1 MASISQVSNDQNI
14 ANFEDLISRCVG
26 FGPTYNPS
34 LAAIKIANMNTQK
47 TSCANAQANTSTTIN
62 VLKGATN
69 SREIVFLPLKKLGT
83 RIVAAVKACGA
94 SPQTVKDVITYN
106 NKLQGKR
113 AKPIKKA
120 ASQEEERTVDPMP
133 EPIEVIV
140 HISVSQQGYDSKVE
154 YLSKMIDLLGTIPAY
169 APNENDLKIA
179 SLNALLAAM
188 KASNTVV
195 INATTN
201 VKNAAILRNG
211 LLYKDVTGLCD
222 VAQEVKDYVKS
233 VYGATS
239 GQYKTVRAIKFFKR
253 KGLPM

>member
-1 MASISQVSNDQNI
+1 MYSISQVSNDQNI
-14 ANFEDLISRCVG
+14 ANYEDLISRCVG

-34 LAAIKIANMNTQK
+34 LAAIKVANMNTQK
-47 TSCANAQANTSTTIN
+47 ASCATAQANTSTMIN
-62 VLKGATN
+62 LLKSATN
-69 SREIVFLPLKKLGT
+69 SREIIFLPLKKLGT

-94 SPQTVKDVITYN
+94 PIQTVKDVITYN
-106 NKLQGKR
+106 NKIQGKR
-113 AKPIKKA
+113 AKPIKKV
-120 ASQEEERTVDPMP
+120 ASEETRTVDPLP
-133 EPIEVIV
+133 DPIDVIV

-154 YLSKMIDLLGTIPAY
+154 YLGKMIDLLGTISAY
-169 APNENDLKIA
+169 APNEADLKIV
-179 SLNALLAAM
+179 SLNGLLAAM
-188 KASNTVV
+188 KTSNTAV
-195 INATTN
+195 ITATTN
-201 VKNAAILRNG
+201 FKNAAILRNG

>member
-1 MASISQVSNDQNI
+1 MTTFTEIGNDKNI
-14 ANFEDLISRCVG
+14 ANFEDLISYCVG

-47 TSCANAQANTSTTIN
+47 TSCANAQANANATVNI
-62 VLKGATN
+62 LKGVTN
-69 SREIVFLPLKKLGT
+69 SREIVFLPLKKLVT
-83 RIVAAVKACGA
+83 RVVAAVKACGA
-94 SPQTVKDVITYN
+94 PEQTVKDVITYN

-120 ASQEEERTVDPMP
+120 ATQEEERTIDPP
-133 EPIEVIV
+133 TEPVEVIV
-140 HISVSQQGYDSKVE
+140 HISVSQQGYDSKIE
-154 YLSKMIDLLGTIPAY
+154 YFSRMIDLLGTISMY

-188 KASNTVV
+188 KTSNTAV
-195 INATTN
+195 ITATTN
-201 VKNAAILRNG
+201 LKNAAILRNG
-211 LLYKDVTGLCD
+211 LLYKNVTGLCD

-239 GQYKTVRAIKFFKR
+239 GQYKTVRAIKFTKR
-253 KGLPM
+253 KGLAM